1 MREREREIE
10 RERERDLR
18 QQIHQVFD
26 EVPLSK
32 QEITPQSLCGF
43 VGELSNVNYIHD
55 SCQIVKRQPTS
66 TTQLLIV

>member
-1 MREREREIE
+1 MRAWRGREWKKGTEELERKMRERE

-32 QEITPQSLCGF
+32 QKIAPQSLCGF
-43 VGELSNVNYIHD
+43 VGE
-55 SCQIVKRQPTS
+55 
-66 TTQLLIV
+66 